1 MVLEWIRTRKASSD
15 SIGFDRA
22 QVLLRRMRME
32 WLMGPPGLIILVV
45 ILILVVG
52 PKQLPKLGKQ
62 LGATMKSVRTGL
74 DEMNAEIKSD
84 DKSGEESAGTGTG
97 TGVKA
102 VSTAGAP
109 VTCAHCHT
117 VIKPGAKFCPECGA
131 EVTHQD

>member
-1 MVLEWIRTRKASSD
+1 
-15 SIGFDRA
+15 
-22 QVLLRRMRME
+22 ME

-84 DKSGEESAGTGTG
+84 DKSAGESAGTGTG
-97 TGVKA
+97 TGAKA
-102 VSTAGAP
+102 VSTAAAGAP
-109 VTCAHCHT
+109 ATCTHCHT

-131 EVTHQD
+131 EVTSQD